1 MTNETK
7 AQRVERLKREKCG
20 LDVLDDLARYAASD
34 EPIDADT
41 IDRMKYYG
49 LYTQKLHD
57 ENDATQYLMLRLKL
71 VAGELNRDQLQT
83 VINISA
89 DFGRGCADF
98 TTRQNIQF
106 HWIKCRNLAEIFT
119 RLQQV
124 GLTTRMGSGDCMRN
138 IVTCPLSGV
147 IADEVSD
154 VTSVVQEVNRYFDS
168 NREFIN
174 LPRKFK
180 IAISGCACHC
190 VRHEVQDLSFVA
202 LQKGD
207 GQKGDGQKGDE
218 VVFDVAVGGGLSGG
232 RQIAKRLN
240 VHCSEAQ
247 IVDIAKAVAG
257 LFRDHGNRENR
268 TRARTRHLLADWGVD
283 RFRQALT
290 ERLGYALPN
299 GAEPDLTSA
308 EQRHHV
314 GIFPARKAA
323 CSCIGGKTHGGRVG
337 VEALRVI
344 LKLMIKHEVQSLR
357 ITPAQD
363 FVLLDVPNAETEVLV
378 AALAALDLPVDPSP
392 FRLRSLACVGNEY
405 CKFGIS
411 ETKQFA
417 RKLLTHLEQSCA
429 DFNEPLSLGVSGC
442 PHGCAHPHLADIG
455 LVGCMVKDASDRRV
469 AGYELHLGGKLHGTA
484 SRFAAKTGI
493 KLAPDQV
500 PAYLETL
507 IKGYLD
513 SAQHQGVGDYLN
525 QRALD

>member
-7 AQRVERLKREKCG
+7 AQRVERLKQEKCG
-20 LDVLDDLARYAASD
+20 LDVLDDLARYAASG
-34 EPIDADT
+34 EAIDADT

-57 ENDATQYLMLRLKL
+57 GSDATQYLMLRMKL
-71 VAGELNRDQLQT
+71 VAGELNRDQLRS
-83 VINISA
+83 VIDISA
-89 DFGRGCADF
+89 DFGRGSADF

-106 HWIKCRNLAEIFT
+106 HWIECRNLPEIFT

-147 IADEVSD
+147 VADELSD

-207 GQKGDGQKGDE
+207 E

-232 RQIAKRLN
+232 RQIARRLN
-240 VHCSEAQ
+240 LHCRKAE
-247 IVDIAKAVAG
+247 IVEVSKAVAG
-257 LFRDHGNRENR
+257 LFRDHGHRENR
-268 TRARTRHLLADWGVD
+268 TRARIRHLLADWGVD

-290 ERLGYALPN
+290 ERLGYALPS
-299 GAEPDLTSA
+299 GVEPDLTPA
-308 EQRHHV
+308 EQRHHIGV
-314 GIFPARKAA
+314 FPARKPA
-323 CSCIGGKTHGGRVG
+323 CSCVGGKTLGGRVG
-337 VEALRVI
+337 DEKLRAI
-344 LKLMIKHEVQSLR
+344 LQLMVKHEVQTLR
-357 ITPAQD
+357 ITPTQD
-363 FVLLDVPNAETEVLV
+363 FVLLDVPNAHSEALV
-378 AALAALDLPVDPSP
+378 AALDALDLPVDPSP
-392 FRLRSLACVGNEY
+392 FRLRNLACVGSEY
-405 CKFGIS
+405 CKFGVS

-417 RKLLTHLEQSCA
+417 RNLLVHLEQRCA
-429 DFNEPLSLGVSGC
+429 NFNEPLSIGISGC
-442 PHGCAHPHLADIG
+442 PHGCAHPNLADIG
-455 LVGCMVKDASDRRV
+455 LVGCIVKDAADRRV
-469 AGYELHLGGKLHGTA
+469 AGYELHLGGRIHGSG

-500 PAYLETL
+500 PVYLETL
-507 IKGYLD
+507 LKDYSD
-513 SAQHQGVGDYLN
+513 SAQHQSVGDYLYKLGAC
-525 QRALD
+525 RT

>member
-20 LDVLDDLARYAASD
+20 LDVLDDLARYAASG
-34 EPIDADT
+34 EAIDADT

-57 ENDATQYLMLRLKL
+57 ENDATQYLMLRMKL
-71 VAGELNRDQLQT
+71 VAGELNRDQLQI
-83 VINISA
+83 VIDISA
-89 DFGRGCADF
+89 DFARGSADF
-98 TTRQNIQF
+98 TTRQNVQF
-106 HWIKCRNLAEIFT
+106 HWIECRNLPEIFT
-119 RLQQV
+119 RLQRV

-147 IADEVSD
+147 IANEVSD
-154 VTSVVQEVNRYFDS
+154 VTSVVQEVNRYFDN

-207 GQKGDGQKGDE
+207 E

-240 VHCSEAQ
+240 LHCRKAQ
-247 IVDIAKAVAG
+247 IVEVSRAVAG

-268 TRARTRHLLADWGVD
+268 TRARARHLLVDWGVD
-283 RFRQALT
+283 KFRQELT
-290 ERLGYALPN
+290 EWLGYALPS
-299 GAEPDLTSA
+299 GAEPGLTPA

-314 GIFPARKAA
+314 GISPARKAA
-323 CSCIGGKTHGGRVG
+323 CSCIGGKTPGGRVG
-337 VEALRVI
+337 AEKLCAI
-344 LKLMIKHEVQSLR
+344 LQLMTKHEVETLR
-357 ITPAQD
+357 ITPTQD
-363 FVLLDVPNAETEVLV
+363 FVLLDVPNSESEVLV
-378 AALAALDLPVDPSP
+378 AALDALDFPVDPSP

-405 CKFGIS
+405 CKFGVS
-411 ETKQFA
+411 ETKLFA
-417 RKLLTHLEQSCA
+417 RDLLAHLEQSCA
-429 DFNEPLSLGVSGC
+429 DFNESLSLGVSGC
-442 PHGCAHPHLADIG
+442 PHGCAHPNLADIG
-455 LVGCMVKDASDRRV
+455 LVGCLVKDAADRRV
-469 AGYELHLGGKLHGTA
+469 AGYELYLGGRVHGTG

-493 KLAPDQV
+493 KLAPDQI

-507 IKGYLD
+507 IKDYLD
-513 SAQHQGVGDYLN
+513 SAQHQGVADYLY

>member
-7 AQRVERLKREKCG
+7 AQRVERLKQEKCG
-20 LDVLDDLARYAASD
+20 LDVLADLACYAASG
-34 EPIDADT
+34 EAIDADT

-57 ENDATQYLMLRLKL
+57 DSDATQYLMLRLKL

-83 VINISA
+83 VIDIST

-106 HWIKCRNLAEIFT
+106 HWIECRNLPEIFT

-147 IADEVSD
+147 IAKEVSD
-154 VTSVVQEVNRYFDS
+154 VTSVVQEVNHYFDN

-207 GQKGDGQKGDE
+207 E

-247 IVDIAKAVAG
+247 IVDVAKAVAG

-283 RFRQALT
+283 KFRQALT
-290 ERLGYALPN
+290 ERLGYALPISE
-299 GAEPDLTSA
+299 EPDLTPA

-314 GIFPARKAA
+314 GIFPARKPA
-323 CSCIGGKTHGGRVG
+323 CSCIGGKTTGGRVG
-337 VEALRVI
+337 AEKLRAI
-344 LKLMIKHEVQSLR
+344 LQLMVKHEVQTLR
-357 ITPAQD
+357 ITPTQD
-363 FVLLDVPNAETEVLV
+363 FVLLDVPNAESEALV
-378 AALAALDLPVDPSP
+378 AALDALDLPINPSP

-405 CKFGIS
+405 CKFGVS

-417 RKLLTHLEQSCA
+417 SKLLAYLEQSCM
-429 DFNEPLSLGVSGC
+429 DFNEPLSLGISGC

-455 LVGCMVKDASDRRV
+455 LVGCMVKDAADRRV
-469 AGYELHLGGKLHGTA
+469 AGFELHLGGKIHGA
-484 SRFAAKTGI
+484 ESRFAAKTGI

-507 IKGYLD
+507 IKNYLD
-513 SAQHQGVGDYLN
+513 SAQHQGVGDYLY